1 MKNFVPA
8 IKKAYQDGLLKD
20 TDTIVTIHDKW
31 CCVGRVIF
39 FEITDEV
46 PNWKTFKANLE
57 MQFLEDC
64 QGLTIKDFF
73 IGHRDEI
80 ERIVYVGV

>member
-8 IKKAYQDGLLKD
+8 IMEAYQNGLLKD
-20 TDTIVTIHDKW
+20 TATIGTVHDNW

-39 FEITDEV
+39 FEITEEV
-46 PNWKTFKANLE
+46 PDWMTFKANLE

-64 QGLTIKDFF
+64 QGLSLKDFL
-73 IGHRDEI
+73 IGHRDEVENI
-80 ERIVYVGV
+80 IYVGV